1 MGLPLGLYTHHYG
14 KGCGKQGRGGGKK
27 CQYHGVNQVSDLYF
41 CTLIKDVHAFTYLIF
56 IF

>member
-27 CQYHGVNQVSDLYF
+27 CQYHGVNQVSRTGLCFFDF
-41 CTLIKDVHAFTYLIF
+41 EDSVDETNW
-56 IF
+56 

>member
-27 CQYHGVNQVSDLYF
+27 CQYHGVNQVSLGF
-41 CTLIKDVHAFTYLIF
+41 ASLILKEI
-56 IF
+56 I